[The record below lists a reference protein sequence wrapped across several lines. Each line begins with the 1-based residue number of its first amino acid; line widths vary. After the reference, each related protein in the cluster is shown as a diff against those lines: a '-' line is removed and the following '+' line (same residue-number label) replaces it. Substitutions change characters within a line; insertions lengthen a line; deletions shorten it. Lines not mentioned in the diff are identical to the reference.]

1 MAVSDVFNISDLVA
15 VEDHL
20 LDWLGVSE
28 LLPCRPA
35 SASLRRCAQQ
45 PLARQ
50 LLQRLHGGAAQG
62 VPWSARFLKPSP
74 SLGCVL
80 EGSVATQRFAA
91 QLAVGFLGDTK
102 ASMRQS
108 AASVLNRLGD
118 VELDLDASVRSTLGP
133 ALSDIDPKV
142 SAAAAKALTRMAPK
156 HEAAAAALR
165 QLEHSSPQVRR
176 ASLQVLGQLHVK
188 SKALVRRVIELLLD
202 NDWQVRA
209 MAARTLPRLVERG
222 QNVAAAD
229 ALQAALEDLHP
240 VVRQNAAGA
249 LAHVAAN
256 PSLPFVMKAQNAKL
270 KRKAEVFRSTPRA
283 ERKGTGRS
291 LEPR

>member
-1 MAVSDVFNISDLVA
+1 MCSASPIWSQ
-15 VEDHL
+15 
-20 LDWLGVSE
+20 WRITYWTGVSE

-50 LLQRLHGGAAQG
+50 LLQRLQGGAAQG
-62 VPWSARFLKPSP
+62 AALRG
-74 SLGCVL
+74 LGCVL

-118 VELDLDASVRSTLGP
+118 VELDVGASLRSTLGP
-133 ALSDIDPKV
+133 ALSDVDPKV
-142 SAAAAKALTRMAPK
+142 SAAAAKVLTRMAPK
-156 HEAAAAALR
+156 HEAAVAVVR
-165 QLEHSSPQVRR
+165 QLQHSSPQVRR
-176 ASLQVLGQLHVK
+176 ASLQVLGQLQVK
-188 SKALVRRVIELLLD
+188 SKALVQRPIAQGDAAMGCGANVRRVIEMLLD

-209 MAARTLPRLVERG
+209 MAGRTLPRLVERG
-222 QNVAAAD
+222 QNVAAAA
-229 ALQAALEDLHP
+229 ALEAALEDLHP

-249 LAHVAAN
+249 LVHVAAN

-270 KRKAEVFRSTPRA
+270 KRKAEVLRSTPRRA
-283 ERKGTGRS
+283 QG
-291 LEPR
+291 

>member
-1 MAVSDVFNISDLVA
+1 MVAVSDVFSISDLVA

-50 LLQRLHGGAAQG
+50 LLQRLQGGAAQG
-62 VPWSARFLKPSP
+62 AALRG
-74 SLGCVL
+74 LGCVL

-118 VELDLDASVRSTLGP
+118 VELDVGASVWSTLGP
-133 ALSDIDPKV
+133 ALSDVDPKV
-142 SAAAAKALTRMAPK
+142 SAAAAKVLTRMAPK
-156 HEAAAAALR
+156 HEAAVAVVR
-165 QLEHSSPQVRR
+165 QLQHSSPQVRR
-176 ASLQVLGQLHVK
+176 ASLQVLGQLQVK
-188 SKALVRRVIELLLD
+188 SKALVRRVIEMLLD

-229 ALQAALEDLHP
+229 ALEAALEDLHP

-270 KRKAEVFRSTPRA
+270 KRKAEVLRSTPRRA
-283 ERKGTGRS
+283 QG
-291 LEPR
+291 